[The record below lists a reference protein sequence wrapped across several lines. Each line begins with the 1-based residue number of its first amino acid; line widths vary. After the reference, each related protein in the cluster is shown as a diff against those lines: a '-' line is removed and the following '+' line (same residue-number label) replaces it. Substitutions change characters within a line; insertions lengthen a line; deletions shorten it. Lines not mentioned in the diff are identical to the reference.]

1 MCTIFTISPNN
12 ICSSTANLAG
22 LDSFYYQLVD
32 KINSQI
38 LERLGVNLVTT
49 YTITRLNNNTCEVS
63 FCWEVPAGFSD
74 FFVLASPLFLKCG
87 QLFLFWL
94 CLHLFYKLI
103 PEIRG

>member
-1 MCTIFTISPNN
+1 MCSTFTISPAATCEGENLQALISFFLQLQEGANVNILNPLGVHLWITPSFHIFSNN
-12 ICSSTANLAG
+12 IC
-22 LDSFYYQLVD
+22 Q
-32 KINSQI
+32 
-38 LERLGVNLVTT
+38 VT
-49 YTITRLNNNTCEVS
+49 Y
-63 FCWEVPAGFSD
+63 CWDIPAGFSS